1 MMQRPSLLW
10 SSILLYPSH
19 TALCTFRRLTL
30 PLGPQLVCDAA
41 ASSSL
46 QFSLT
51 RLRNYRHAIPPLH
64 STGTRETV
72 ETTKTGTE
80 FVEVGYLSSAHGLH
94 GEICVKPSTDFP
106 ELRFSKPGRRWLK
119 QLVSGKETIQE
130 VQLVEGRGHPGQKS
144 WILKF
149 EGVDVVDQAKQLVGS
164 MLLVRKEDR
173 PQLEEGEFYT
183 RDLVGMRV
191 MLKETGEPLGT
202 VVNVFNYGASDILR
216 VMLDS
221 SVDKPEKNLKSTPR
235 ETDISGRLVW
245 VPFVEA
251 IVPDVDMIRRELQIT
266 PPKGLLELNFR
277 SDDRSKKERRQI
289 EWKERKRSQRRLI
302 AAKKKLSEME
312 QQHVFHG
319 FRFGEKM
326 QRSLLAD
333 QIVGVN
339 SKLLQ
344 QALKSVTMSTERLTD
359 TEIFSATKT
368 KLVSNTIKISKDFLT
383 TYSSEKE
390 SAVNFNYKEKGI
402 SLMSKGKVAS
412 ILFVQDIERWR
423 CSELDHVDSD
433 CVDSS
438 SFSVLQSLLS
448 DNQRFVKVWVLEEE
462 KLPVISSSP
471 EEQNKHKILMKSPW
485 EILQSPVGSGG
496 VISLLATQNI
506 LENLTEIGVQYVEI
520 CSTSQEYASGSPML
534 LGLANSCEA
543 DVGIQIVEDAKDLEE
558 NLRTVFSMNFMKK
571 LTNHVEKLQFYAVP
585 KSSSYVEMVDKEWID
600 VTPSSTN
607 SFELRCSIYSAL
619 NACSLDK
626 MCVMEVTE

>member
-149 EGVDVVDQAKQLVGS
+149 EGVDVVDQ
-164 MLLVRKEDR
+164 
-173 PQLEEGEFYT
+173 
-183 RDLVGMRV
+183 
-191 MLKETGEPLGT
+191 ETGEPLGT

-448 DNQRFVKVWVLEEE
+448 DNQRFVKVEDHVSMPLILLCPSDKVQSLEKLLSDNDYFAFDSEKVWVLEEE